1 MEEQAKAA
9 DSLAAITATVEPWL
23 SAGRKLRIG
32 DLDGLQEL
40 LWLLLVPLAKAAIV
54 LTIGY
59 LAARYLS
66 KWLAAPIHR
75 RVDRTLGCFVEKLF
89 YRGTIGIAVLLVLNY
104 FGVQATS
111 FAAVLAAMG
120 FAIGLAF
127 QGTLANFASG
137 FLLMVFRPFKV
148 GDMVVAS
155 GVTGR
160 VTEVDLFTTIVD
172 TPDNRRLI
180 IPNSAISG
188 HTIENMTYHPIRRL
202 EIPIGIAYSADM
214 DATREALWQAVS
226 AANDSLVQ
234 LDERQPQVALVGFGA
249 STVDWK
255 VTAWVETQGL
265 GEARDRLVYCMKKEL
280 DRRQIPIAF
289 PQLDVH
295 LDGLAPA
302 VPWPRERQERLVPR
316 RHHPSANQ
324 AA

>member
-9 DSLAAITATVEPWL
+9 DGLPEIMVMVEPWV
-23 SAGRKLRIG
+23 SVGRKLWAG
-32 DLDGLQEL
+32 ELDGLHGL
-40 LWLLLVPLAKAAIV
+40 LWLLLVPLAKAVLV
-54 LTIGY
+54 LTICY
-59 LAARYLS
+59 LSAQYLS
-66 KWLAAPIHR
+66 KWLAAPIYR
-75 RVDRTLGCFVEKLF
+75 RVDRTLGCFVEKLV

-104 FGVQATS
+104 FGIQATS

-148 GDMVVAS
+148 GDMVMAS

-160 VTEVDLFTTIVD
+160 VSEVDLFTTIVD

-188 HTIENMTYHPIRRL
+188 HTIENMTYHPVRRL

-214 DATREALWQAVS
+214 DATREALWQAMN
-226 AANDSLVQ
+226 AASDSLVQ

-255 VTAWVETQGL
+255 VTAWVATDGL

-295 LDGLAPA
+295 LDGFASAIPSLPDS
-302 VPWPRERQERLVPR
+302 PERRVPR
-316 RHHPSANQ
+316 RHRPSVSD